1 MAINSKAI
9 FGLIGSAAQSTGL
22 FDSVIG
28 HEPKSAPQL
37 SQRPTFAYWFG
48 PIRPIQS
55 SGLASVSVRLEI
67 QGCVFINA
75 FQEPA
80 DSIETDAC
88 DYIDALMT
96 LYCGDLQLGGESR
109 YIDVLGSDGDPLSI
123 TPGYM
128 EIDKKFFRIVSLMIP
143 ILINDAWTVAP

>member
-1 MAINSKAI
+1 MSINSKQI
-9 FGLIGSAAQSTGL
+9 FALIGDTARATGL

-37 SQRPTFAYWFG
+37 TQRPTYAYWLG
-48 PIRPIQS
+48 PIRSIQS
-55 SGLASVSVRLEI
+55 SGLTSVSVRLEVI
-67 QGCVFINA
+67 GRVFINA

-88 DYIDALMT
+88 AVVDRLAE
-96 LYCGDLQLGGESR
+96 LYCGDFELGGNAR
-109 YIDVLGSDGDPLSI
+109 MIDIFGSEGDPLSL

-128 EIDKKFFRIVSLMIP
+128 EIDKKFFRVVDLMIP
-143 ILINDAWTVAP
+143 ILINDAWTESP